1 MTDDRVD
8 FNGTPEGVTTEPNK
22 TAASRGAEAVRA
34 ASEKV
39 SAAAKPAVDA
49 TKAAAKDAG
58 EKVRAEASK
67 LKGQATDKAREV
79 ATDGKEKATGAL
91 DEFARL
97 IAEAASTVDER
108 LGEQYGGYAR
118 SAADAVS
125 GIAEQLR
132 GKDVDELFEDA
143 RGFVK
148 KSPAVA
154 IGTAA
159 AVGFVL
165 ARLVKAGLADKP
177 ATTDDVTPPAP
188 FADVPPSSTP
198 VTPVTPT
205 PPPVF

>member
-1 MTDDRVD
+1 MTDERAE
-8 FNGTPEGVTTEPNK
+8 FNGTPEAVTIEPAK
-22 TAASRGAEAVRA
+22 STASRGAEAVKA
-34 ASEKV
+34 ATEKV

-58 EKVRAEASK
+58 DKVRAEASK

-79 ATDGKEKATGAL
+79 ATEGKEKATSAL
-91 DEFARL
+91 DEFAKM
-97 IAEAASTVDER
+97 ISEAAETVDER
-108 LGEQYGGYAR
+108 LGAQYGGYAR
-118 SAADAVS
+118 SAADMVS
-125 GIAEQLR
+125 GVASQLR

-165 ARLVKAGLADKP
+165 ARLVKAGLGDAP
-177 ATTDDVTPPAP
+177 VAEETPPAP
-188 FADVPPSSTP
+188 VAPEPAAAGFADTTPSVPP
-198 VTPVTPT
+198 VV
-205 PPPVF
+205 